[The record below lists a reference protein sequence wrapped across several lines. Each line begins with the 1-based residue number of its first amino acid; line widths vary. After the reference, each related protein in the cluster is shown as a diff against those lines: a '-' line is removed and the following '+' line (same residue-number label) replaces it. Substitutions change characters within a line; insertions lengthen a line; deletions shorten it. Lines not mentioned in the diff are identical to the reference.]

1 MKKLL
6 YIFSFLFCLSAN
18 AQDIIWLSP
27 NEHDFGE
34 MERYHEQSVDFEF
47 KNNSGEAIVI
57 DNVRTPCGCTTPE
70 WSEEPIPADS
80 TGIITITYDAR
91 KVGYFYKKVKV
102 YFSGIRKGQ
111 KLYVEGEVVDEK

>member
-6 YIFSFLFCLSAN
+6 LPFLLLFCLSAN

-27 NEHDFGE
+27 NTHDFGE
-34 MERYHEQSVDFEF
+34 MKQFKEQSIDFEF

-57 DNVRTPCGCTTPE
+57 DNVRTPCGCTTPD
-70 WSEEPIPADS
+70 WSEEPIPAGS
-80 TGIITITYDAR
+80 TGIISIAYDAR
-91 KVGYFYKKVKV
+91 KLGYFHKKVKV

-111 KLYVEGEVVDEK
+111 KLFVEGEVVDEK